1 MLLNK
6 TMATSLSPPIGFGT
20 WPLMT
25 EVARDSVA
33 MALDCGFRHID
44 TAQYYDNEKAVGEGM
59 HVSGVAR
66 EDIFL
71 VTKVQFDNLAKAKF
85 LPSVRA
91 SLEQLRYD
99 KVDLLLIHWPPR
111 DDALFDPAIDALCEA
126 QSLGLAKHIGV
137 SNFTPK
143 FLRRAVKRAKVPLI
157 ANQVEFHPLIDQMKL
172 LAAAKELS
180 LTLEAY
186 CVLGR
191 GKVLGQPAIQQIAE
205 RRGLSEAAVIL
216 RWVMQKGV
224 IPLVQTTKRKNA
236 EGNLTALDFSLNEA
250 EMDAISSLNKTN
262 QRFIGGGSWA
272 PDWTDGE

>member
-1 MLLNK
+1 MII
-6 TMATSLSPPIGFGT
+6 PPIGFGT
-20 WPLMT
+20 WPLKD

-33 MALDCGFRHID
+33 MALDSGFRHID

-59 HVSGVAR
+59 RDSGVAR
-66 EDIFL
+66 KEIFL

-91 SLEQLRYD
+91 SLEQLKLDR
-99 KVDLLLIHWPPR
+99 VDLLLIHWPPR
-111 DDALFDPAIDALCEA
+111 DEALFDPAIDALCEA

-143 FLRRAVKRAKVPLI
+143 LLRRAVKRAKVPLI
-157 ANQVEFHPLIDQMKL
+157 ANQVEFHPLIDQTKL

-191 GKVLGQPAIQQIAE
+191 GKVLGQPAIRQIAE
-205 RRGLSEAAVIL
+205 QRGLSEAAVIL
-216 RWVMQKGV
+216 RWVVQKGV

-236 EGNLTALDFSLNEA
+236 EGNLTALNFNLS
-250 EMDAISSLNKTN
+250 EMEMNVISSLNKAN
-262 QRFIGGGSWA
+262 QRFIAGGSWA
-272 PDWTDGE
+272 PDWTDGV

>member
-1 MLLNK
+1 
-6 TMATSLSPPIGFGT
+6 MAASIIPPIGFGT
-20 WPLMT
+20 WPLRD

-44 TAQYYDNEKAVGEGM
+44 TAQAYDNEKAVGEGLRA
-59 HVSGVAR
+59 SGLKR

-71 VTKVQFDNLAKAKF
+71 VTKVHFDNLAKSKF

-91 SLEQLRYD
+91 SLGALKLD
-99 KVDLLLIHWPPR
+99 HIDLLLIHWPPR
-111 DDALFDPAIDALCEA
+111 NDALFDPAVDALCEA
-126 QSLGLAKHIGV
+126 QSLGLTKHVGV
-137 SNFTPK
+137 SNFTPR
-143 FLRRAVKRAKVPLI
+143 LLQRAVKRAKVPLI
-157 ANQVEFHPLIDQMKL
+157 ANQVEFHPLIDQTKL

-180 LTLEAY
+180 ITLEAY

-191 GKVLGQPAIQQIAE
+191 GKVLGQSAIKQIAA

-236 EGNLTALDFSLNEA
+236 EGNLAALDFTLSEL
-250 EMDAISSLNKTN
+250 EMNSISSLNARN
-262 QRFIGGGSWA
+262 ERFISGGSWA
-272 PDWTDGE
+272 PDWNDGT

>member
-1 MLLNK
+1 M
-6 TMATSLSPPIGFGT
+6 TSSLIPPIGFGT
-20 WPLMT
+20 WPLKD

-33 MALDCGFRHID
+33 MALNCGFRHID
-44 TAQYYDNEKAVGEGM
+44 TAQAYDNEKAVGEGM
-59 HVSGVAR
+59 RASGVKR
-66 EDIFL
+66 DDVFL
-71 VTKVQFDNLAKAKF
+71 ATKVQFDNLAKAKF

-91 SLEQLRYD
+91 SLEQLKFER
-99 KVDLLLIHWPPR
+99 VDLLLIHWPPR

-126 QSLGLAKHIGV
+126 QSLGLTKHIGV

-143 FLRRAVKRAKVPLI
+143 LLRRAVKRASLPLI
-157 ANQVEFHPLIDQMKL
+157 ANQVEFHPLIDQSKL

-191 GKVLGQPAIQQIAE
+191 GQALGKPAVQQIAE

-224 IPLVQTTKRKNA
+224 IPLVQTTKRRNA
-236 EGNLTALDFSLNEA
+236 EGNLMALDFTLSEP
-250 EMDAISSLNKTN
+250 EMNAISSLSEAN
-262 QRFIGGGSWA
+262 QRFVAGGLWA
-272 PDWTDGE
+272 PDWTDGA

>member
-1 MLLNK
+1 M
-6 TMATSLSPPIGFGT
+6 TSSLIPPIGFGT
-20 WPLMT
+20 WPLKD

-44 TAQYYDNEKAVGEGM
+44 TAQAYDNEKAVGEGM
-59 HVSGVAR
+59 RASGVKRA
-66 EDIFL
+66 DIFL
-71 VTKVQFDNLAKAKF
+71 ATKVHFDNLAKAKF

-91 SLEQLRYD
+91 SLAQLKSD

-126 QSLGLAKHIGV
+126 QSLGLTKYVGV

-143 FLRRAVKRAKVPLI
+143 LLRRAVKRAKVPLI
-157 ANQVEFHPLIDQMKL
+157 ANQVEFHPLIDQSKL

-191 GKVLGQPAIQQIAE
+191 GKVLEQPAIQQIAE

-224 IPLVQTTKRKNA
+224 VPLAQTTKRRNA
-236 EGNLTALDFSLNEA
+236 EGNLTALDFTLSEP
-250 EMDAISSLNKTN
+250 EMDAISSLNKAN
-262 QRFIGGGSWA
+262 QRFIAGGSWA
-272 PDWTDGE
+272 PDWTDGA

>member
-1 MLLNK
+1 MII
-6 TMATSLSPPIGFGT
+6 PPIGFGT
-20 WPLMT
+20 WPLKD

-33 MALDCGFRHID
+33 MALGCGFRHVD
-44 TAQYYDNEKAVGEGM
+44 TAQYYNNEQAVGEGM
-59 HVSGVAR
+59 RASGVAR
-66 EDIFL
+66 LDIFL

-91 SLEQLRYD
+91 SLEKLRVD
-99 KVDLLLIHWPPR
+99 RVDLLLIHWPPR

-143 FLRRAVKRAKVPLI
+143 LLRRAVKRASLPLI
-157 ANQVEFHPLIDQMKL
+157 ANQVEFHPLIDQKKL
-172 LAAAKELS
+172 LAAARELS

-191 GKVLGQPAIQQIAE
+191 GKVLGQPAIQQIAA
-205 RRGLSEAAVIL
+205 RRALSEAAVIL

-236 EGNLTALDFSLNEA
+236 EGNLTSLDFILSET
-250 EMDAISSLNKTN
+250 EMNAISPLTKTN
-262 QRFIGGGSWA
+262 QRFVGGGDWA
-272 PDWTDGE
+272 PDWTDGQ

>member
-1 MLLNK
+1 MII
-6 TMATSLSPPIGFGT
+6 PPIGFGT
-20 WPLMT
+20 WPLKD

-33 MALDCGFRHID
+33 MALGCGFRHVD
-44 TAQYYDNEKAVGEGM
+44 TAQAYDNEKAVGEGM
-59 HVSGVAR
+59 RASGVPR
-66 EDIFL
+66 DDIFL
-71 VTKVQFDNLAKAKF
+71 VTKVHFDNLPKEKF

-91 SLEQLRYD
+91 SLEQLKFDRT
-99 KVDLLLIHWPPR
+99 DLLLIHWPPR

-126 QSLGLAKHIGV
+126 QNLGLAKHIGV

-143 FLRRAVKRAKVPLI
+143 LLRRAVKRASLGLI
-157 ANQVEFHPLIDQMKL
+157 ANQVEFHPLIDQTKL

-191 GKVLGQPAIQQIAE
+191 GKVLGQPAIQQIA
-205 RRGLSEAAVIL
+205 RRRALSEAAVIL

-236 EGNLTALDFSLNEA
+236 EGNLTALDFTLSEA
-250 EMDAISSLNKTN
+250 EMTAISPPTKAN
-262 QRFIGGGSWA
+262 QRFIAGGSWA
-272 PDWTDGE
+272 PDWADGA

>member
-1 MLLNK
+1 LPS
-6 TMATSLSPPIGFGT
+6 AIIPPIGFGT
-20 WPLMT
+20 WPLKD

-44 TAQYYDNEKAVGEGM
+44 TAQAYDNEKAVGEGLRA
-59 HVSGVAR
+59 SGLKR
-66 EDIFL
+66 GDIFL
-71 VTKVQFDNLAKAKF
+71 VTKVHFDNLNKSKF

-91 SLEQLRYD
+91 SLGALKLDRI
-99 KVDLLLIHWPPR
+99 DLLLIHWPPR
-111 DDALFDPAIDALCEA
+111 DDTLFDPAVDALCEA
-126 QSLGLAKHIGV
+126 QSLGLAKHVGV

-143 FLRRAVKRAKVPLI
+143 LLRLAVKRAKVPLI
-157 ANQVEFHPLIDQMKL
+157 ANQVEFHPLIDQTKL

-224 IPLVQTTKRKNA
+224 VPLVQTTKRKNA
-236 EGNLTALDFSLNEA
+236 EGNLAALDFTLSEA
-250 EMDAISSLNKTN
+250 EMNSISSLNARN
-262 QRFIGGGSWA
+262 ERFISGASWA
-272 PDWTDGE
+272 PDWNDGA